1 MIRASLFGNMNISWV
16 KELEGDVAYYSL
28 NIFMGLVYIGFYLF
42 IFTRQI
48 VWKNN
53 NAVELELF
61 WSIYPLIVLYETGIE
76 GSLIEVFL
84 DIDRNYEE
92 VIKVI
97 GQQWYWSY
105 ERLKGLYNEMFDMY
119 NELEGI
125 RLISGEKRLVLG
137 LNIRHKILITSRDI
151 IHSWSIPGL
160 GVKVDAIS
168 GRINEIWL
176 ESVKEGLYTLHC
188 QELCGQMHYSMN
200 GILEFRRY

>member
-1 MIRASLFGNMNISWV
+1 
-16 KELEGDVAYYSL
+16 
-28 NIFMGLVYIGFYLF
+28 
-42 IFTRQI
+42 
-48 VWKNN
+48 
-53 NAVELELF
+53 
-61 WSIYPLIVLYETGIE
+61 
-76 GSLIEVFL
+76 
-84 DIDRNYEE
+84 
-92 VIKVI
+92 
-97 GQQWYWSY
+97 
-105 ERLKGLYNEMFDMY
+105 MFDMY